1 MDCLRSIYRHT
12 SRGGKGIEVQAGRHH
27 HKSRHFDSRGLLGH
41 SAAECT
47 RTDPRR
53 RDEPS
58 DAPDP
63 GGLHHQLRH
72 HLSLQTQVDE
82 QTATNAS
89 LAADI
94 ANRNDPDTVLAI
106 AKERMRLVES
116 GEIIFYDTTN

>member
-1 MDCLRSIYRHT
+1 MKFKRAGIITKVVILILVAYLAILLLSVRAQI
-12 SRGGKGIEVQAGRHH
+12 RG
-27 HKSRHFDSRGLLGH
+27 
-41 SAAECT
+41 AET
-47 RTDPRR
+47 N
-53 RDEPS
+53 
-58 DAPDP
+58 
-63 GGLHHQLRH
+63 
-72 HLSLQTQVDE
+72 LQTLQTHE

>member
-1 MDCLRSIYRHT
+1 MALKFKRVGTITKFVLLILGVYMAILLLSVRTQIRSA
-12 SRGGKGIEVQAGRHH
+12 EADLQA
-27 HKSRHFDSRGLLGH
+27 
-41 SAAECT
+41 
-47 RTDPRR
+47 
-53 RDEPS
+53 
-58 DAPDP
+58 
-63 GGLHHQLRH
+63 
-72 HLSLQTQVDE
+72 LQTQVDE

>member
-1 MDCLRSIYRHT
+1 MALKFKRVGTITKFVLLILGVYMAILLLSVRTQIHNAEADLR
-12 SRGGKGIEVQAGRHH
+12 A
-27 HKSRHFDSRGLLGH
+27 
-41 SAAECT
+41 
-47 RTDPRR
+47 
-53 RDEPS
+53 
-58 DAPDP
+58 
-63 GGLHHQLRH
+63 
-72 HLSLQTQVDE
+72 LQTQVDE

>member
-1 MDCLRSIYRHT
+1 MKFKRS
-12 SRGGKGIEVQAGRHH
+12 GIITKFV
-27 HKSRHFDSRGLLGH
+27 LLILAVYMAILLLSVRTQIH
-41 SAAECT
+41 SAEA
-47 RTDPRR
+47 DLQ
-53 RDEPS
+53 
-58 DAPDP
+58 A
-63 GGLHHQLRH
+63 
-72 HLSLQTQVDE
+72 LQTQVDE

>member
-1 MDCLRSIYRHT
+1 MALKFKRVGTITKFVLLILGVYMAILLMSVRTQIRSAEADLR
-12 SRGGKGIEVQAGRHH
+12 A
-27 HKSRHFDSRGLLGH
+27 
-41 SAAECT
+41 
-47 RTDPRR
+47 
-53 RDEPS
+53 
-58 DAPDP
+58 
-63 GGLHHQLRH
+63 
-72 HLSLQTQVDE
+72 LQTQVDE

>member
-1 MDCLRSIYRHT
+1 MKFKRVGTITKFVLLILGVYMAILLLSVRTQIRNAEADLR
-12 SRGGKGIEVQAGRHH
+12 A
-27 HKSRHFDSRGLLGH
+27 
-41 SAAECT
+41 
-47 RTDPRR
+47 
-53 RDEPS
+53 
-58 DAPDP
+58 
-63 GGLHHQLRH
+63 
-72 HLSLQTQVDE
+72 LQTQVDE

>member
-1 MDCLRSIYRHT
+1 MALKFKRVGTITKFVLLILGVYMAILLLSVRTQIRSAEADLRAL
-12 SRGGKGIEVQAGRHH
+12 QA
-27 HKSRHFDSRGLLGH
+27 
-41 SAAECT
+41 
-47 RTDPRR
+47 
-53 RDEPS
+53 
-58 DAPDP
+58 
-63 GGLHHQLRH
+63 
-72 HLSLQTQVDE
+72 QVDE

>member
-1 MDCLRSIYRHT
+1 MPIV
-12 SRGGKGIEVQAGRHH
+12 GM
-27 HKSRHFDSRGLLGH
+27 
-41 SAAECT
+41 
-47 RTDPRR
+47 TDTMIVINR
-53 RDEPS
+53 
-58 DAPDP
+58 
-63 GGLHHQLRH
+63 
-72 HLSLQTQVDE
+72 LQDIGFDE

>member
-1 MDCLRSIYRHT
+1 MKFKRSSTITKFVLLILGVYMAILLLSVRTQIRNAEADLR
-12 SRGGKGIEVQAGRHH
+12 A
-27 HKSRHFDSRGLLGH
+27 
-41 SAAECT
+41 
-47 RTDPRR
+47 
-53 RDEPS
+53 
-58 DAPDP
+58 
-63 GGLHHQLRH
+63 
-72 HLSLQTQVDE
+72 LQTQVDE